1 MVAQTNSKLLADAVF
16 EGGGVKGIAL
26 VGAVAFAEE
35 KGYHWSNL
43 AGTSAGAI
51 VASLLAAGY
60 TGAELRSLISKV
72 DYLKFK
78 DKNGFYIPIAGQLTN
93 LIFANG
99 IYNGGYFEKWLRD
112 LLLRKNVKTFRD
124 LISDE
129 FKDDERYRFKLRV
142 IASDITDGRLLTLPQ
157 DITQYGLKPED
168 LDVASA
174 VRMSMSIPFFFK
186 PVRLQNKLL
195 KKNNYIVDGAVLS
208 NFPVWLFDS
217 QNAIPPW
224 PTFGFQLVEPEKGGP
239 HDIRGPISLLSA
251 LFSTMME
258 AHDARHIQDE
268 HFVRTIRIPT
278 LGVKT
283 TEFGITADKTEA
295 LYQSGRKAAE
305 EFLANWNFEEYV
317 KKYRQPTLKS
327 MKESP

>member
-1 MVAQTNSKLLADAVF
+1 M
-16 EGGGVKGIAL
+16 
-26 VGAVAFAEE
+26 
-35 KGYHWSNL
+35 
-43 AGTSAGAI
+43 
-51 VASLLAAGY
+51 ASLLAAGY
-60 TGAELRSLISKV
+60 TGTELRDLISNV

-78 DKNGFYIPIAGQLTN
+78 DKNGLYIPIAGPLSS
-93 LIFANG
+93 LIFDNG
-99 IYNGGYFEKWLRD
+99 IYDGKYFEKWLRN
-112 LLLRKNVKTFRD
+112 LLLRKNVRTFRD

-142 IASDITDGRLLTLPQ
+142 IASDITDGRLLILPQ
-157 DITQYGLKPED
+157 DIAQYGLKPED
-168 LDVASA
+168 LEVATA

-195 KKNNYIVDGAVLS
+195 KKTNYIVDGAVLS

-224 PTFGFQLVEPEKGGP
+224 PTFGFQLVESEKGGP
-239 HDIRGPISLLSA
+239 HDIRGPISLLTA

-268 HFVRTIRIPT
+268 HFIRTIRIPT

-283 TEFGITADKTEA
+283 TEFGITAEKTEA

-305 EFLANWNFEEYV
+305 EFLATWNFDEYV
-317 KKYRQPTLKS
+317 KKYRQPNLR
-327 MKESP
+327 

>member
-1 MVAQTNSKLLADAVF
+1 VANQTNSNLIADAVF

-35 KGYHWSNL
+35 KGYHWANL

-51 VASLLAAGY
+51 VASLLASGY
-60 TGAELRSLISKV
+60 TGAELKGLISNV

-78 DKNGFYIPIAGQLTN
+78 DKKGLYLPIAGPLSN
-93 LIFANG
+93 LIFEKG
-99 IYNGGYFEKWLRD
+99 IYDGRYFEKWLRD
-112 LLLRKNVKTFRD
+112 LLRRKNVRTFRD

-129 FKDDERYRFKLRV
+129 FKDDARYRFKLRV
-142 IASDITDGRLLTLPQ
+142 IASDITNGRLLILPQ
-157 DITQYGLKPED
+157 DIAQYGMKPED
-168 LDVASA
+168 LDVAAA

-186 PVRLQNKLL
+186 PVGLQNKLL
-195 KKNNYIVDGAVLS
+195 KKTNYVVDGAVLS

-217 QNAIPPW
+217 QNVAPPW
-224 PTFGFQLVEPEKGGP
+224 PTFGFQLVESQKGAP
-239 HDIRGPISLLSA
+239 HEINGPISLLTA

-283 TEFGITADKTEA
+283 MEFGITPEKTEA
-295 LYQSGRKAAE
+295 LYQSGQKAAR

-317 KKYRQPTLKS
+317 KKYRQPSLNL
-327 MKESP
+327 P